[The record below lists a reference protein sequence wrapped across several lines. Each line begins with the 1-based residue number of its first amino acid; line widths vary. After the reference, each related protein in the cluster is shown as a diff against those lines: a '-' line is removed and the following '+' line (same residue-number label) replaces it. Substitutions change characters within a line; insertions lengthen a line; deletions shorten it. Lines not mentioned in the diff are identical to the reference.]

1 MKLGIFFSFF
11 LFKTGDADFASDAQG
26 VLRVMRQTMADMNAL
41 QRCAERAYAPDETI
55 EDQKQCL
62 VIFARLTP
70 KTKRTR
76 PRPPGCRRFNRLAC

>member
-1 MKLGIFFSFF
+1 MQLGIFFSFF

-41 QRCAERAYAPDETI
+41 QRCSERAYAPDETI
-55 EDQKQCL
+55 EEQKQCL
-62 VIFARLTP
+62 VIFARLTA

-76 PRPPGCRRFNRLAC
+76 TRPPGCRRFNRLAC